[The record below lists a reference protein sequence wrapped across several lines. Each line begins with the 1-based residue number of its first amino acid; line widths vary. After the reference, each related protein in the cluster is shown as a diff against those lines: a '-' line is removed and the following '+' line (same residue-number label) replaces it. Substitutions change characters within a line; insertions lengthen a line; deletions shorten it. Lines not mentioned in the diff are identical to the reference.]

1 MIKSLIFQM
10 FTIWIYMIFCF
21 LLLGSKFMN
30 IFVNMEWAIKILY
43 LGLNLICENI
53 VRVEENWM
61 NRLIC
66 GKDCGKKSNG
76 ENEIDDT
83 TETFDEFIRK
93 MKSDNSSNQH
103 NFQSFNNAY
112 TNNNNNNNN
121 NFMNKPIDNFN
132 PFHVNHGFG
141 MQNNNNNHNNLNSAH
156 ISTLN
161 FPNPNISG
169 THANNNAQNNNS
181 NDVDEEKIKK
191 LIDKM
196 YLKTIVDD
204 VENDVEDTNSRASY
218 FSKKSQMDKENKQII
233 FSRGLREID
242 TNFPEPI

>member
-10 FTIWIYMIFCF
+10 FTIWIYMIFCS

-30 IFVNMEWAIKILY
+30 IFINMEWAIKILY

-61 NRLIC
+61 NRLMC
-66 GKDCGKKSNG
+66 GKDCGKKNNG

-83 TETFDEFIRK
+83 TETFDEFIKK
-93 MKSDNSSNQH
+93 MKNDNVNQN
-103 NFQSFNNAY
+103 NFQTFNNAY
-112 TNNNNNNNN
+112 SNNNNLMNRSLENGNNNLFNSFPLNQGFGMNNNN
-121 NFMNKPIDNFN
+121 T
-132 PFHVNHGFG
+132 
-141 MQNNNNNHNNLNSAH
+141 NNLNSAH

-161 FPNPNISG
+161 FPNPNINPNVS
-169 THANNNAQNNNS
+169 TNNNNIS
-181 NDVDEEKIKK
+181 NDGGVDEEKIKK

-196 YLKTIVDD
+196 YLKTIVEDGD
-204 VENDVEDTNSRASY
+204 NDVEDTNSRASY

-233 FSRGLREID
+233 FSRGLREIE
-242 TNFPEPI
+242 TNVPEPI

>member
-30 IFVNMEWAIKILY
+30 IFINMEWAIKILY

-66 GKDCGKKSNG
+66 GKDCGKKVNG
-76 ENEIDDT
+76 ENELDET

-93 MKSDNSSNQH
+93 MRNDNNHQN
-103 NFQSFNNAY
+103 NFQTFQSSYNNK
-112 TNNNNNNNN
+112 NNNIENFMGNNNLPN
-121 NFMNKPIDNFN
+121 
-132 PFHVNHGFG
+132 
-141 MQNNNNNHNNLNSAH
+141 QNNSFPNLIPNSAH

-161 FPNPNISG
+161 FPNPNSSNLF
-169 THANNNAQNNNS
+169 NNHNLNNNS
-181 NDVDEEKIKK
+181 NVNPSHGNSDVDQEKIKK

-204 VENDVEDTNSRASY
+204 AEADVEDTNSRASY
-218 FSKKSQMDKENKQII
+218 FSKKSQLEKENKQII

-242 TNFPEPI
+242 VSVPEPI